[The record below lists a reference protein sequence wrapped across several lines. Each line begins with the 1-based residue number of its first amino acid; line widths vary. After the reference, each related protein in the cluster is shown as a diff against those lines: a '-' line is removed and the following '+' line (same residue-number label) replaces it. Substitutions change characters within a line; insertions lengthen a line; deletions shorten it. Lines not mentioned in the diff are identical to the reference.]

1 MTPQVTE
8 PRIFRAGHVASWLLV
23 GIALA
28 VAVGGFLLL
37 RAMLKKPVVTA
48 QTEKPAVVTVSVQ
61 PTVFRALQ
69 RTLAVTGT
77 VSAWDELPIG
87 SEANG
92 LRIEAVH
99 VDEGDFVTRGQVLAE
114 LNSSILSAQLQALRA
129 RYASATAAI
138 EKAIQPNRPQDVAA
152 LESALRQAETAIDQE
167 RSNLLQAQANLQN
180 AQTNATRYETSLS
193 QGFVTVQEA
202 ENRQTELQ
210 RQRALVQFAQQ
221 RVEAARFAAEQAR
234 QRLQLAQAGGRQEDV
249 EIARATQAEIAAQ
262 IQQVEAQLAQT
273 SIVAPDSGLI
283 VKRQAHLG
291 DIASPGKTLFTMVR
305 QNRLELRA
313 QVPEVDLD
321 EVRDG
326 MPVTLEFDGK
336 KTTGKVFQI
345 SPVVDPATRLGV
357 IRVAVPAQSGLRPG
371 MFVRGVISLGAR
383 QALAVPAQAVQG
395 DAGKYF
401 VYTLDGNVVR
411 RVAVET
417 GARTADRIEILSGL
431 KPDQKVVVDGA
442 GFVSDGDTVTV
453 KS

>member
-1 MTPQVTE
+1 MTE
-8 PRIFRAGHVASWLLV
+8 PRTFRAGRVASWLLV
-23 GIALA
+23 GLALA
-28 VAVGGFLLL
+28 VAVGSFLLL
-37 RAMLKKPVVTA
+37 RAMLKKPIVTG
-48 QTEKPAVVTVSVQ
+48 QTEKPAVVTVSAQ
-61 PTVFRALQ
+61 PAVFRSLQ

-129 RYASATAAI
+129 RYASATASI

-152 LESALRQAETAIDQE
+152 LESALRQAETTIDQE
-167 RSNLLQAQANLQN
+167 RSTLLQAQANLQN

-283 VKRQAHLG
+283 VKRQAHIG

-326 MPVTLEFDGK
+326 MPVALEFDGK

-345 SPVVDPATRLGV
+345 SPVVDPTTRLGT

-371 MFVRGVISLGAR
+371 MFVRGVISLGGR
-383 QALAVPAQAVQG
+383 QALSVPAQAVQG
-395 DAGKYF
+395 DADKYF
-401 VYTLDGNVVR
+401 VYTLDGNLVH

-417 GARTADRIEILSGL
+417 GARAADRIEIVSGL
-431 KPDQKVVVDGA
+431 KPDDKVVVDGA
-442 GFVSDGDTVTV
+442 GFVNDGDTVTV
-453 KS
+453 KP

>member
-1 MTPQVTE
+1 MTPQVSE
-8 PRIFRAGHVASWLLV
+8 PRTFRAGRVASWLLV
-23 GIALA
+23 GLALA
-28 VAVGGFLLL
+28 VAVGTLVVL
-37 RAMLKKPVVTA
+37 RAALKKPVATA
-48 QTEKPAVVTVSVQ
+48 SGEKPPVVTVAAQ
-61 PTVFRALQ
+61 PAAFRPLQ

-114 LNSSILSAQLQALRA
+114 LNSSILRAQLQALQA
-129 RYASATAAI
+129 RYAQSSAAI

-152 LESALRQAETAIDQE
+152 LESALRQAEASIDQE
-167 RSNLLQAQANLQN
+167 RSTLLQAQANLQN
-180 AQTNATRYETSLS
+180 AQTNATRYEVSLS
-193 QGFVTVQEA
+193 QGFVTAQEA

-234 QRLQLAQAGGRQEDV
+234 QRLALARAGGRQEDV

-262 IQQVEAQLAQT
+262 IQQVQAQIAQT
-273 SIVAPDSGLI
+273 TIVAPDSGLI

-321 EVRDG
+321 EVRVG
-326 MPVTLEFDGK
+326 QAVSLEFDTK
-336 KTTGKVFQI
+336 KATGKVFQI

-357 IRVAVPAQSGLRPG
+357 IRIAVPAQSGLRPG
-371 MFVRGVISLGAR
+371 MFVRGNISLGSR
-383 QALAVPAQAVQG
+383 EVLSVPAQAVQG

-401 VYTLDGNVVR
+401 VYTLDGNLVHR
-411 RVAVET
+411 TDVEA
-417 GARTADRIEILSGL
+417 GARTADRVEILSGL
-431 KPDQKVVVDGA
+431 KPDEKVVVEGA
-442 GFVSDGDTVTV
+442 GFVNDGDTVTV
-453 KS
+453 KP